1 MAEHPLAPLFR
12 LDADLQISPEGI
24 RRLCVSDGALPRKTK
39 FVMAMAFDA
48 AHGADQ
54 GVAAFADAAIKAG
67 ATKQEILEAVRVAV
81 HLSGIG
87 AAYTASKGL
96 AGLES
101 KE

>member
-12 LDADLQISPEGI
+12 LDPDLQNYLKLSDAF
-24 RRLCVSDGALPRKTK
+24 VYSDGALPRKLK
-39 FVMAMAFDA
+39 LVIAMAFDA

-54 GVAAFADAAIKAG
+54 GVAALAGAAIKAG
-67 ATKQEILEAVRVAV
+67 ATKQEIVEAVRVAV

-101 KE
+101 KT

>member
-12 LDADLQISPEGI
+12 LDADLQNHLKASDAF
-24 RRLCVSDGALPRKTK
+24 VYSDGALPRKTK
-39 FVMAMAFDA
+39 LVMAMAFDA

-54 GVAAFADAAIKAG
+54 GVAALADAAIKAG